1 MMPTPSTR
9 ASMAL
14 VAAASIPGSIE
25 ARLVHGCTC
34 AVARHRETEW
44 RPDQVAAWQ
53 GVICLSCPAHGRLL
67 EQYVQ
72 HVIRARSRSPDDS
85 GVRRLG
91 EPHTPVM
98 HELRRRSLFVRMGYA
113 IRGWLAW

>member
-25 ARLVHGCTC
+25 ARLIHGCTC
-34 AVARHRETEW
+34 AVARHRESAW
-44 RPDQVAAWQ
+44 RPELVAEWQ

-67 EQYVQ
+67 EAYVM
-72 HVIRARSRSPDDS
+72 RSARHGS

-91 EPHTPVM
+91 EPVGPVM
-98 HELRRRSLFVRMGYA
+98 HKLQRRSLFVRIGYA
-113 IRGWLAW
+113 IRGWLGEW